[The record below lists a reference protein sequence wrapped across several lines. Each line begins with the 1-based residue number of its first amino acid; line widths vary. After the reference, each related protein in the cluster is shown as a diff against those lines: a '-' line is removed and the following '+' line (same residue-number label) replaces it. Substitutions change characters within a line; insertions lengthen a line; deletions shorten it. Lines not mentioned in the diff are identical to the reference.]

1 MSHSGAEVKA
11 ESPVYSIY
19 SEKLDEVVQEY
30 RLLYRQSLMKHSEI
44 LAKEHGTLLMSLTA
58 RLFELGL
65 SEKQLAF
72 LQSADSPKSG
82 LDVFSNYSGIVTEM
96 YATEGQYVDR
106 GDPVMQIADLF
117 EMWYVFEIYDT
128 DRSAIRIGQS
138 VEISIPSVLN
148 PVSGSISFI
157 DPNGSPTTRSVQA
170 RVPLQNPVIRIQG
183 VKQQIL
189 ERNAYAE
196 GVVEV
201 SLGSA
206 LSVPRESVVDSGNRA
221 VVFVL
226 APADS
231 IVQRPVRIGRRGAAY
246 WEVLDGLTSGES
258 VARTGLILL
267 EGELG
272 LGSSQTD

>member
-1 MSHSGAEVKA
+1 V
-11 ESPVYSIY
+11 
-19 SEKLDEVVQEY
+19 L
-30 RLLYRQSLMKHSEI
+30 
-44 LAKEHGTLLMSLTA
+44 
-58 RLFELGL
+58 
-65 SEKQLAF
+65 
-72 LQSADSPKSG
+72 
-82 LDVFSNYSGIVTEM
+82 
-96 YATEGQYVDR
+96 
-106 GDPVMQIADLF
+106 
-117 EMWYVFEIYDT
+117 EIYDT
-128 DRSAIRIGQS
+128 DRSAIRIGHS

-201 SLGSA
+201 RLGSA
-206 LSVPRESVVDSGNRA
+206 LSGNRA

-226 APADS
+226 ATADS

-258 VARTGLILL
+258 VARTGLLLL
-267 EGELG
+267 EGEMG